1 MYYLFNTIDNSYN
14 CHQEN
19 PFTEH
24 QKAGTYE
31 VYYEGELPEGNIIY
45 SFYDKEAEA
54 FYFEENYKIITPE
67 EAAEMEQENQA
78 HLAMAQ
84 QTQEN
89 ILLNAVLDKLK
100 PILTEDQLAA
110 LGNFNTTSDDDVAA
124 IEEALDETTGS

>member
-14 CHQEN
+14 CHQEI
-19 PFTEH
+19 PFTEQ
-24 QKAGTYE
+24 QKEGTYE
-31 VYYEGELPEGNIIY
+31 VIYDGELPEGNIIY
-45 SFYDKEAEA
+45 SYYSKENERI
-54 FYFEENYKIITPE
+54 YFEDNYKIITPE

-78 HLAMAQ
+78 YLAMTQ

-124 IEEALDETTGS
+124 IEEAMDETTGS